1 MFYAPIDSTDAG
13 DRVTRELR
21 VGAVP
26 GFMGAFVLLDGWMG
40 SAREGGGR
48 VREKN
53 CFKKTALDSL
63 LSFPSSIFI
72 FPGLIQS
79 LITYFYN
86 TLHIRAIRLSGGEG
100 GKICFAI
107 WHMLKILS
115 VQL

>member
-48 VREKN
+48 VREKKL
-53 CFKKTALDSL
+53 F
-63 LSFPSSIFI
+63 
-72 FPGLIQS
+72 
-79 LITYFYN
+79 
-86 TLHIRAIRLSGGEG
+86 
-100 GKICFAI
+100 
-107 WHMLKILS
+107 
-115 VQL
+115 